1 MIVGG
6 DDHTKLETT
15 RVEVIDLEGLTT
27 CDTLPDFPMPKYGA
41 TGSLIH
47 NSPVICGDW
56 HHSSSDK
63 RSCYKLINNG
73 VLQWI
78 EIYSMNE
85 ERK

>member
-6 DDHTKLETT
+6 DDHTKEETT

-47 NSPVICGDW
+47 NSPLICPLMVGMVIELDFNAPSCGRISTLAYPGD
-56 HHSSSDK
+56 
-63 RSCYKLINNG
+63 
-73 VLQWI
+73 
-78 EIYSMNE
+78 
-85 ERK
+85 